1 MAHCKK
7 FIAGI
12 GAINFTESSARLLR
26 QALLSCAYQE
36 LQQELKEI
44 EDRKALLPQ
53 RIQDSD
59 LGNKQLIVYKQK
71 QDEAALRIKAQLKVL
86 ENLAAEA
93 PPFKLETKV
102 VIDEAFIQDFAI
114 NFRNIRHLAETL
126 SDAPTIIKQQ
136 QTRLYTEILFKLTQR
151 EQETQLQT
159 LSFDDIREMIKQA
172 LVIYERE
179 TDIQLRNQAQTL
191 IHMGIFEIVRGDCER
206 IKAKEKLSSYA
217 QYQEFLLLLSD
228 KLLDVGVSDVID
240 NLSEYRD
247 TKGRNIA
254 DLLQQIENKLNITQD
269 DSWNDDSKIKALKT
283 KKALFHKLRFG
294 QEDRREYVGQV
305 QSNLARDLFWGRN
318 IRDTELFTVR
328 GVSEDVFSMLVQQ
341 NFLINSKFEKT
352 DESSP
357 DFSLAE
363 RRLKAVID
371 AVKVTRKPKKNG
383 PELFPIG
390 NSGVFAKNT
399 DALSK
404 MVETVSHE
412 LKEKFTTPTFKIIN
426 GFIQVDFYYTSLDG
440 QTLSKNIL
448 STGGIG
454 FESTTLLK
462 TLRGLESAVPGIEAI
477 TLRGKTLAEIRNQI
491 KTLGNEKLEK
501 ACSRQLGL
509 LEQAFKREDVKEIAD
524 LKLSNDEEVLLRKL
538 LELQFIAPIHTV
550 TDNSKILEEAL
561 KRIGA
566 NQFKNAVKIEG
577 LEDAVKGAY
586 ERLAALNAI
595 NVPSHALPIL
605 QKAKTLFSEERKE
618 KLNTLNDLL
627 KSTKSATEKENEL
640 TKLFVEEYTGMSQT
654 LGLSSETEFS
664 RLEADVRGMA
674 REIIKLIERTEK
686 GLPAL
691 TPKEEAAYFD
701 AIQQIAR
708 ELSKISLSMHEVQ
721 FKIPHG
727 LKAKEPIT
735 LIDIHGKKHQFTL
748 DLKTEQLPYSLI
760 KPPGASD
767 FIFSYGGS
775 RGIIAPFAGLDEAY
789 AGVGKKKGR
798 LFTHSRLLGVG
809 QYGSVKEVESLLSGL
824 NQVTKKGYALDT
836 EPFTDE
842 SRSKQRTR
850 PITARKDPYYRVERD
865 LMQNLS
871 AVAKASGNATVGETQ
886 YWLEMDKPR
895 FKGELYAQDGSLQQ
909 YRLLTARAKGQT
921 FADKANKDLNYYP
934 KDRLAYHDPTQRKAN
949 DLDAL
954 TDMLALSQALV
965 SEAYKLQTLGSTAES
980 KQLGFAHNDIKPE
993 NFIYKRKADG
1003 SFEVRYIDWA
1013 TGGFVQKYTGKK
1025 EKLDEIFVELFGEG
1039 LTFELKDNKC
1049 TDKNGRFVRIE
1060 EGSKIVYGIN
1070 PTLQILH
1077 GARNGTLPYI
1087 SPQVLGKNREKQSQ
1101 PAGVYNSDFNTVFE
1115 ANDPT
1120 SDDWAL
1126 TAMTF
1131 GICNLEAYFALVKG
1145 RAVADYVIPGILAL
1159 EGLPPHEKL
1168 VIIDDKKFTE
1178 FFACRNPSDSSAF
1191 NTGVV
1196 ATHPTPVMFIP
1207 SNQREGE
1214 PLHLFRRLQ
1223 ELQRSLASDKDVD
1236 ESKTKIAREIETI
1249 LSTVYN
1255 AIASGK
1261 GLNKQELTKQLDA
1274 AQRCLQNYE
1283 KIKDTNYQEGL
1294 LKQEVLHSLLKA
1306 IHERPVSAD
1315 DLLKSFPED
1324 GPSQLKI
1331 LCTYPSSVE
1340 QKKQVVEIFQK
1351 TFSES
1356 AFVDKFIG
1364 EKAPARDLFKDMI
1377 ARHQTEILISL
1388 LAKIP
1393 ENKNEDFIKIVS
1405 EDGLLHYAA
1414 EQGLTK
1420 VFGSLVDALTRAG
1433 ATPTAILDLSL
1444 IEYKSGPKQAH
1455 NASHLRWSTSCF
1467 HIAIRNNNPKLLARL
1482 LTLLPDENNDKNIID
1497 EALHFCAVLGNKQLF
1512 QQIEKAR
1519 LHATSPVTAARI
1531 MGIKLPPEY
1540 LSPYHLFL
1548 NNEATLAAIKW
1559 KTLTNQ
1565 PELGKQFLL
1574 SSDGNPLLIAAAK
1587 ANFAGVFQLLELG
1600 KAIDFEDWTKVLS
1613 ETDANGKNLLNYM
1626 LELNQ
1631 LEHLSRFINFIK
1643 ETTENS
1649 NDILVQLLSN
1659 PHPVNPLKNFLSQ
1672 QTNSDQHFVVVK
1684 MLLDTICSNF
1694 ATATIEQQQ
1703 ARVVALLINKDWL
1716 IEQAKDTKNF
1726 EELNKLLQNEALSIP
1741 FKQSLFKTLKEASQD
1756 NVARTFYEKLLTEVS
1771 RIPVEID
1778 KKTQLEISGVFAEVI
1793 RQSSDFEELFK
1804 ALTEEHKVA
1813 SEFERDARD
1822 LKEKVQKYAEKEQRL
1837 ESTLKQQQVEA
1848 TELKETLHQT
1858 KDQLEK
1864 ASVLTLKLQQK
1875 SEKATKDYLAKE
1887 TLLKQEIEKE
1897 KSSVAA
1903 VEEEL
1908 REAKEQHQQE
1918 QERLVCAL
1926 KEVESH
1932 INVLKQELEEK
1943 SSELDSKGKSYRQL
1957 EAQYKEL
1964 EENKNSLVE
1973 ELKHSK
1979 SVEKETQEKLL
1990 AEIKT
1995 REGKESDLQELGKQ
2009 LDALRD
2015 EKTKLGQE
2023 LESLQTLNKRLGE
2036 ENSELQQRVKEY
2048 KENSETLDRELK
2060 KYLSEVVTLKEGL
2073 QETQE
2078 KLQEASARTS
2088 QLEQEIEN
2096 TTTAFLEKEILLKKQ
2111 IEETKQSAER
2121 DVAGVKQKLAEAEK
2135 SYQVTLNSLSVSLKE
2150 VTEEVQQL
2158 QSSLQEKD
2166 LQFKV
2171 KEESYKK
2178 LETESAELKQLKEKL
2193 QKELSDSKRLSE
2205 STISELQMKLDVETK
2220 AGVDKQAKLQ
2230 ELSQQL
2236 GNLQATL
2243 KSQTEELQTK
2253 NGELEDVKRFLESE
2267 HIRFSQELETI
2278 KKQIE
2283 EERYKAQEAET
2294 KQKQAEKSAEEAQ
2307 LETRRILEE
2316 MKRLRKEMEIQEA
2329 KVKAR
2334 EQRVAER
2341 EQQVEERAAEVEALH
2356 QEVLRVEE
2364 DVHRRE
2370 DELAH
2375 AEIPIE
2381 NPRELARRKAIT
2393 ALKAKFARSID
2404 DDLLTAISHATSNE
2418 DLAKLGLDLKYLA
2431 VLEHDDYLLIA
2442 DATDERLT
2450 QLQEERSEIKT
2461 ELLERNYKAVL
2472 GENREKLR
2480 RIYNNLNKIDT
2491 LDKGITNELNY
2502 LVQISP
2508 LHWFSPAFQASLKKN
2523 AHELAPHYE
2532 RLAEGCNVVVDYLKP
2547 LSIELKHQFR
2557 SLPSIEEIE
2566 HLPENSPKRSDIE
2579 SRRALLTRYL
2589 QRVQGQLDLYE
2600 PLYKLLNGDPA
2611 ASNPLLRQ
2619 GIRKTLKYAQ
2629 DEKYSLKF
2637 SSFSSDYRDY
2647 SQEERALHLQ
2657 AGYESNVEGNV
2668 TEISSN
2674 TGLAHYQVVESAKQ
2688 NYFREHIINP
2698 DDQFCGYFIEDRAK
2712 NLDSPLY
2719 GDSLKGYRPSITIT
2733 VSKFPQGPDSRDP
2746 QLIAARVQYALAVAT
2761 HLLSEFVEPP
2771 TAKDPVIM
2779 RGPNPEELR
2788 YLWTAMV
2795 LVGKEVSGFQFPP
2808 EAVAVASAVFKPGL
2822 EMEKTGFWGGWTTQ
2836 WRANSCYETSFR
2848 GQPSVDIWL
2857 TGLKEASRHRANFKG
2872 ESDRIKKLVGDVT
2885 QTFFGNA
2892 KAKTVVEDLKQEVLK
2907 NGPNAGG

>member
-1 MAHCKK
+1 M
-7 FIAGI
+7 
-12 GAINFTESSARLLR
+12 
-26 QALLSCAYQE
+26 
-36 LQQELKEI
+36 
-44 EDRKALLPQ
+44 
-53 RIQDSD
+53 
-59 LGNKQLIVYKQK
+59 
-71 QDEAALRIKAQLKVL
+71 
-86 ENLAAEA
+86 
-93 PPFKLETKV
+93 
-102 VIDEAFIQDFAI
+102 
-114 NFRNIRHLAETL
+114 
-126 SDAPTIIKQQ
+126 
-136 QTRLYTEILFKLTQR
+136 
-151 EQETQLQT
+151 
-159 LSFDDIREMIKQA
+159 
-172 LVIYERE
+172 
-179 TDIQLRNQAQTL
+179 
-191 IHMGIFEIVRGDCER
+191 
-206 IKAKEKLSSYA
+206 
-217 QYQEFLLLLSD
+217 
-228 KLLDVGVSDVID
+228 
-240 NLSEYRD
+240 
-247 TKGRNIA
+247 
-254 DLLQQIENKLNITQD
+254 
-269 DSWNDDSKIKALKT
+269 
-283 KKALFHKLRFG
+283 
-294 QEDRREYVGQV
+294 
-305 QSNLARDLFWGRN
+305 
-318 IRDTELFTVR
+318 
-328 GVSEDVFSMLVQQ
+328 
-341 NFLINSKFEKT
+341 
-352 DESSP
+352 
-357 DFSLAE
+357 
-363 RRLKAVID
+363 
-371 AVKVTRKPKKNG
+371 
-383 PELFPIG
+383 
-390 NSGVFAKNT
+390 
-399 DALSK
+399 
-404 MVETVSHE
+404 
-412 LKEKFTTPTFKIIN
+412 
-426 GFIQVDFYYTSLDG
+426 
-440 QTLSKNIL
+440 
-448 STGGIG
+448 
-454 FESTTLLK
+454 
-462 TLRGLESAVPGIEAI
+462 
-477 TLRGKTLAEIRNQI
+477 
-491 KTLGNEKLEK
+491 
-501 ACSRQLGL
+501 
-509 LEQAFKREDVKEIAD
+509 
-524 LKLSNDEEVLLRKL
+524 
-538 LELQFIAPIHTV
+538 
-550 TDNSKILEEAL
+550 
-561 KRIGA
+561 
-566 NQFKNAVKIEG
+566 
-577 LEDAVKGAY
+577 
-586 ERLAALNAI
+586 
-595 NVPSHALPIL
+595 
-605 QKAKTLFSEERKE
+605 
-618 KLNTLNDLL
+618 
-627 KSTKSATEKENEL
+627 
-640 TKLFVEEYTGMSQT
+640 
-654 LGLSSETEFS
+654 
-664 RLEADVRGMA
+664 
-674 REIIKLIERTEK
+674 
-686 GLPAL
+686 
-691 TPKEEAAYFD
+691 
-701 AIQQIAR
+701 
-708 ELSKISLSMHEVQ
+708 
-721 FKIPHG
+721 
-727 LKAKEPIT
+727 
-735 LIDIHGKKHQFTL
+735 
-748 DLKTEQLPYSLI
+748 
-760 KPPGASD
+760 
-767 FIFSYGGS
+767 
-775 RGIIAPFAGLDEAY
+775 
-789 AGVGKKKGR
+789 
-798 LFTHSRLLGVG
+798 
-809 QYGSVKEVESLLSGL
+809 
-824 NQVTKKGYALDT
+824 
-836 EPFTDE
+836 
-842 SRSKQRTR
+842 
-850 PITARKDPYYRVERD
+850 
-865 LMQNLS
+865 
-871 AVAKASGNATVGETQ
+871 
-886 YWLEMDKPR
+886 
-895 FKGELYAQDGSLQQ
+895 
-909 YRLLTARAKGQT
+909 
-921 FADKANKDLNYYP
+921 
-934 KDRLAYHDPTQRKAN
+934 
-949 DLDAL
+949 
-954 TDMLALSQALV
+954 
-965 SEAYKLQTLGSTAES
+965 
-980 KQLGFAHNDIKPE
+980 
-993 NFIYKRKADG
+993 
-1003 SFEVRYIDWA
+1003 
-1013 TGGFVQKYTGKK
+1013 
-1025 EKLDEIFVELFGEG
+1025 
-1039 LTFELKDNKC
+1039 
-1049 TDKNGRFVRIE
+1049 
-1060 EGSKIVYGIN
+1060 
-1070 PTLQILH
+1070 
-1077 GARNGTLPYI
+1077 
-1087 SPQVLGKNREKQSQ
+1087 
-1101 PAGVYNSDFNTVFE
+1101 YNSDFNTVFE

-1908 REAKEQHQQE
+1908 REAKEQHQQEQERLVCALKEVESHINVLKQELEEKSSELDSKGKSYRQLEAQYKELEENKNSLVEELKHSKSVEKETQEKLLAEIKTREGKESDLQELGKQLDALRDEKTKLGQELESLQTLNKRLGEENSELQQRVKEYKENSETLDRELKKYLSEVVTLKEGLQETQEKLQEASARTSQLEEEIKTKQDEYDRQEASLKEEIEETKKTSESGIKAAEEKLRQAKEQHQQE